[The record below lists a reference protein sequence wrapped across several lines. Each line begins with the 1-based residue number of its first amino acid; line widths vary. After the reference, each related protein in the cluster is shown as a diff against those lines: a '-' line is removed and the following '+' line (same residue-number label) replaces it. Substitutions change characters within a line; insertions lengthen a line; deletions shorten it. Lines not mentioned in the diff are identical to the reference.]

1 MSTDDDYLKRIL
13 PGVLGQLQ
21 RQARSRL
28 YATRPD
34 LWAWDYLGVE
44 LWWKQTEIALDVVST
59 HNIAVKAGHG
69 VGKSY
74 LAGVLICWWIDVHP
88 LGDAFVASTAPSEKQ
103 VNAIV
108 WREVRKFF
116 RISHERYL
124 EHKDRVKNNK
134 PLDEFACN
142 DHPLPGYITS
152 DAEWKMSDGSL
163 IGAGRKP
170 PEHMDSAFQGIH
182 ARYVLAIG
190 DEACGLPENLIQ
202 SLMDITTNGTSRVLL
217 IANPTVPA
225 SYLARIFK
233 SNGFE
238 DKATGE
244 RVWGALHT
252 ISVFDS
258 PNLHG
263 GGKCECHP
271 DEPLG
276 LGMRP
281 ETLESLVDEGYI
293 RDKRREYGENSARF
307 KARVQGEFARD
318 EGDNMLFDVEDVTKA
333 GNTTIEAGDA
343 EYIWLGVD
351 VASYGDDSSVIYINW
366 GGHVRKVDEWGG
378 KGDDDKLDILEAAER
393 IDKVA
398 RRNAVHEVRIDAVA
412 VGEGA
417 WRTLLRLSVNEDG
430 SIAYVVHGLRGNYAS
445 TNLNAWR
452 NGRAEWYDS
461 ARRLM
466 RDGSIDIDPDD
477 ERLYDEL
484 LSIQYF
490 VPETGKG
497 GIQLET
503 KKDMRKRGL
512 KSPDAA
518 DAFIYAVVPL
528 EQWRDPSFAQKG
540 DTRAEDPE
548 FAPQDFVDSWF
559 NGAGMP
565 G

>member
-1 MSTDDDYLKRIL
+1 MIRDEDYLKRIL

-21 RQARSRL
+21 RQSRSRL

-44 LWWKQTEIALDVVST
+44 LWWKQVDIAMDIVRF
-59 HNIAVKAGHG
+59 HNTAVKAGHG

-103 VNAIV
+103 INAIV
-108 WREVRKFF
+108 WKEVRKFF
-116 RISHERYL
+116 KISHERHL
-124 EHKDRVKNNK
+124 EYKRRVKDNK
-134 PLDEFACN
+134 PLNEYAAN
-142 DHPLPGYITS
+142 DHALPGYITS
-152 DAEWKMSDGSL
+152 DAEWKLSDGIL

-182 ARYVLAIG
+182 ARFVLAVG
-190 DEACGLPENLIQ
+190 DEACGLPESLVQ

-238 DKATGE
+238 DKETGE
-244 RVWGALHT
+244 RVWEALHT

-263 GGKCECHP
+263 GGKCTCHE

-276 LGMRP
+276 LGMRQ
-281 ETLESLVDEGYI
+281 ETLEALVDEGYI

-318 EGDNMLFDVEDVTKA
+318 EGDNLLFEVADVVKA
-333 GNTTIEAGDA
+333 TNVSIEPGEA
-343 EYIWLGVD
+343 EYRWLGCD
-351 VASYGDDSSVIYINW
+351 IASYGEDSSVVYLNS
-366 GGHVRKVDEWGG
+366 GGHVRRIADWGG
-378 KGDDDKLDILEAAER
+378 KGDDNKLDVLEAAER
-393 IDKVA
+393 IHKLAMSYGVD
-398 RRNAVHEVRIDAVA
+398 EVRIDSVA

-417 WRTLLRLSVNEDG
+417 WRHLLRLSVNEDG
-430 SIAYVVHGLRGNYAS
+430 SIAYVVHGLRGNKAS

-452 NGRAEWYDS
+452 NGRAEWYDNV
-461 ARRLM
+461 RRLM
-466 RDGSIDIDPDD
+466 RNGEIDIDPDD

-490 VPETGKG
+490 VPEAGAA

-512 KSPDAA
+512 KSPDFA
-518 DAFIYAVVPL
+518 DAFIYATAPL
-528 EQWRDPSFAQKG
+528 DEWRDPNRAEKG
-540 DTRAEDPE
+540 DTMAADPE
-548 FAPQDFVDSWF
+548 FAEPSFIESWF
-559 NGAGMP
+559 YAP
-565 G
+565 GLPG